1 MRVSLSFRNGRLVT
15 RDDGPP
21 DEPRK
26 SDGEWTEGGGVG
38 RKTSSASA
46 TAKAEERKVTLNKN
60 ALAIGGDEWNKK
72 TSERLETEYELAK
85 PDVEAIANAIDAKNK
100 AIAKEDPLET
110 AVNKLALEHTFPKH
124 FDPLNETEEEDYR
137 RTQKIA
143 QAVATDRTMQLIKQ
157 RGIKVAAMDNGQFVG
172 QFVDDVENADALL
185 WSDWKGSST
194 SSGGLVIQLA
204 IADEFGG
211 RIREDALK
219 GSHAQYGDNRNDI
232 IKACNR
238 EQIFKRIGGY
248 EGVKAMLRAKWET
261 TQWLLD
267 KAGIQDLKLY
277 RAINMYSK
285 LNNADNKAP
294 LVMKYL
300 NKKEQTSLAVAAALN
315 GTNEGNIKDAE
326 KDIAATCL
334 SHYGN
339 APLMVK
345 PEDVNKSKLALMKN
359 FQDSFAYCSFWQ
371 DLNDKTK
378 QDLLDALSNVDP
390 RDFVKETK
398 TPPMDEKSDNYTVN
412 IKIDNKPDK
421 PVYPD
426 QNIFKLLPN
435 LSVMRNGAA
444 STTTDPEIANDW
456 GSASG
461 RVVLRAHVPR
471 TAAISI
477 PCYGANVHSE
487 HEVVIGGTAWNGW
500 DAWLQTAPTFEQV
513 ALGGKPKGVTLTA
526 EQATA
531 LQKVKDALHL

>member
-1 MRVSLSFRNGRLVT
+1 MKITLNFRNGRLVT

-26 SDGEWTEGGGVG
+26 SDGEWTAGGGVG

-194 SSGGLVIQLA
+194 SNGGLVIQLA

-277 RAINMYSK
+277 RAVNMYSK

-334 SHYGN
+334 SRYGN

-456 GSASG
+456 GSTSG

-477 PCYGANVHSE
+477 PAYGMNVHSE
-487 HEVVIGGTAWNGW
+487 HEVVIAGTAWHGW
-500 DAWLQTAPTFEQV
+500 DAWLGQAPTFEQV
-513 ALGGKPKGVTLTA
+513 ALGGKVKGVILNA
-526 EQATA
+526 EQKAA

>member
-1 MRVSLSFRNGRLVT
+1 
-15 RDDGPP
+15 
-21 DEPRK
+21 
-26 SDGEWTEGGGVG
+26 
-38 RKTSSASA
+38 
-46 TAKAEERKVTLNKN
+46 
-60 ALAIGGDEWNKK
+60 
-72 TSERLETEYELAK
+72 
-85 PDVEAIANAIDAKNK
+85 
-100 AIAKEDPLET
+100 
-110 AVNKLALEHTFPKH
+110 
-124 FDPLNETEEEDYR
+124 
-137 RTQKIA
+137 
-143 QAVATDRTMQLIKQ
+143 
-157 RGIKVAAMDNGQFVG
+157 
-172 QFVDDVENADALL
+172 
-185 WSDWKGSST
+185 
-194 SSGGLVIQLA
+194 
-204 IADEFGG
+204 
-211 RIREDALK
+211 
-219 GSHAQYGDNRNDI
+219 
-232 IKACNR
+232 
-238 EQIFKRIGGY
+238 
-248 EGVKAMLRAKWET
+248 
-261 TQWLLD
+261 
-267 KAGIQDLKLY
+267 
-277 RAINMYSK
+277 MYSK
-285 LNNADNKAP
+285 LNNADNKAT

-456 GSASG
+456 GSTSG

-487 HEVVIGGTAWNGW
+487 HEVVIAGTAWHGW
-500 DAWLQTAPTFEQV
+500 DAWLGQAPTFEQV
-513 ALGGKPKGVTLTA
+513 ALGGKVKGVILNA
-526 EQATA
+526 EQKAA

>member
-1 MRVSLSFRNGRLVT
+1 MKITLNFRNGRLVT

-238 EQIFKRIGGY
+238 EQIFKSIGGY

-277 RAINMYSK
+277 RAVNMYSK
-285 LNNADNKAP
+285 
-294 LVMKYL
+294 
-300 NKKEQTSLAVAAALN
+300 
-315 GTNEGNIKDAE
+315 
-326 KDIAATCL
+326 
-334 SHYGN
+334 
-339 APLMVK
+339 
-345 PEDVNKSKLALMKN
+345 
-359 FQDSFAYCSFWQ
+359 
-371 DLNDKTK
+371 
-378 QDLLDALSNVDP
+378 
-390 RDFVKETK
+390 TK

-456 GSASG
+456 GSTSG

-477 PCYGANVHSE
+477 PAYGMNVHSE
-487 HEVVIGGTAWNGW
+487 HEVVIAGTAWHGW
-500 DAWLQTAPTFEQV
+500 DAWLGQAPTFEQV
-513 ALGGKPKGVTLTA
+513 ALGGKVKGVILNA
-526 EQATA
+526 EQKAA